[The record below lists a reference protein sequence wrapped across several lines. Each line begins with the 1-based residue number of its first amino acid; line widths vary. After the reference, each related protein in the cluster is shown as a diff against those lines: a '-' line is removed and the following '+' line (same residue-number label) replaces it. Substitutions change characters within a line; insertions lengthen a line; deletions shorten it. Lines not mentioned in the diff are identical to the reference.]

1 MKEYGNKL
9 FDVRTT
15 VSGLGS
21 PVLSHN
27 INYGL
32 LLKTTRAAKA
42 ERDGETER
50 EGERETNKIKFEMKI
65 KINRKRKKAFKRERG
80 RGSGKSIHTFPYTI
94 YHMPYIVCRIW
105 YMVYRLCRHSSCFL
119 FICMHLFI
127 YCICLFKNAAH
138 PPAQISGHGLG
149 WVGRVAVIVT
159 GSGPGQSSLY
169 CVLDFI

>member
-94 YHMPYIVCRIW
+94 YHISSVVYGIWYIVYAGIPL
-105 YMVYRLCRHSSCFL
+105 VSCLFACIYL
-119 FICMHLFI
+119 FIVYAYLKTQLILRLRSLGM
-127 YCICLFKNAAH
+127 
-138 PPAQISGHGLG
+138 G
-149 WVGRVAVIVT
+149 WVGMV
-159 GSGPGQSSLY
+159 GL
-169 CVLDFI
+169 L